1 MIRAHNIVQVHMNK
15 MNKFLMN
22 INLKLK
28 IAINAY
34 LQELSMAKDNKK
46 SQRFFFWFCSRK
58 EDASCGLKGMFCI
71 HPRSFVSQ
79 LFLYTQQNTQHT
91 QNTQQAGQKTSGK
104 SKFSAE
110 SDLK

>member
-1 MIRAHNIVQVHMNK
+1 M
-15 MNKFLMN
+15 
-22 INLKLK
+22 
-28 IAINAY
+28 AINAY

>member
-1 MIRAHNIVQVHMNK
+1 MRV
-15 MNKFLMN
+15 
-22 INLKLK
+22 
-28 IAINAY
+28 
-34 LQELSMAKDNKK
+34 
-46 SQRFFFWFCSRK
+46 
-58 EDASCGLKGMFCI
+58 GLKGMFCI

>member
-1 MIRAHNIVQVHMNK
+1 M
-15 MNKFLMN
+15 
-22 INLKLK
+22 
-28 IAINAY
+28 AINAY
-34 LQELSMAKDNKK
+34 LQELSISKVNKK
-46 SQRFFFWFCSRK
+46 SQRFFFGFVLGKKMRV
-58 EDASCGLKGMFCI
+58 GLKGMFCI

-79 LFLYTQQNTQHT
+79 LFLYTQENTQHT

>member
-1 MIRAHNIVQVHMNK
+1 
-15 MNKFLMN
+15 
-22 INLKLK
+22 
-28 IAINAY
+28 
-34 LQELSMAKDNKK
+34 
-46 SQRFFFWFCSRK
+46 
-58 EDASCGLKGMFCI
+58 MFCI
-71 HPRSFVSQ
+71 HPPSFVSQ

>member
-1 MIRAHNIVQVHMNK
+1 MNK
-15 MNKFLMN
+15 MNKMMN
-22 INLKLK
+22 INLNLKLV
-28 IAINAY
+28 INAY

-46 SQRFFFWFCSRK
+46 IPKIFFFWFCSRK
-58 EDASCGLKGMFCI
+58 EDASCGQKGMFCI